1 MTSRITTNARSTLMR
16 QGWDIVLAWS
26 AIAIH
31 AGTPWEDAMR
41 LIEADELRQ
50 FSEILKSRCCSFA
63 DFELHELDMTD
74 PKSDEL
80 SPMKGC
86 VEIRRKSNDAV
97 REYTTGDGTS
107 WVSAFEKDLQAGR
120 FG

>member
-1 MTSRITTNARSTLMR
+1 MTNRITARAQSTFEHHVP
-16 QGWDIVLAWS
+16 DIVLAWS
-26 AIAIH
+26 GIAIH
-31 AGTPWEDAMR
+31 AGTPREKAMR
-41 LIEADELRQ
+41 LIDADELRQ
-50 FSEILKSRCCSFA
+50 FSEILKNRSCSLA

-80 SPMKGC
+80 SPMRGY
-86 VEIRRKSNDAV
+86 VEIRRKSNDAA

-107 WVSAFEKDLQAGR
+107 WVSAFEKDLGSGR

>member
-1 MTSRITTNARSTLMR
+1 MIVR

-26 AIAIH
+26 GIAIH
-31 AGTPWEDAMR
+31 AGTPREEAMR

-50 FSEILKSRCCSFA
+50 FSEILKSRSCSVA
-63 DFELHELDMTD
+63 DFELHELDLTD

-80 SPMKGC
+80 SPIKGY
-86 VEIRRKSNDAV
+86 VEIRRKSSDTV
-97 REYTTGDGTS
+97 REYATGDGTS
-107 WVSAFEKDLQAGR
+107 WVSAFEKDLGNGR